1 MNGNN
6 KTTPSSN
13 AVNRQQTKLI
23 EQEQQ
28 KELINEVLKSVDQDL
43 QKDSPDNQTAPQLNK
58 VEQLTTVIFYNR
70 MINLRKKMF
79 DYLNRQEKVSKK
91 GIIVPY
97 KQKRILVWN
106 VKKGL

>member
-1 MNGNN
+1 
-6 KTTPSSN
+6 
-13 AVNRQQTKLI
+13 
-23 EQEQQ
+23 
-28 KELINEVLKSVDQDL
+28 
-43 QKDSPDNQTAPQLNK
+43 
-58 VEQLTTVIFYNR
+58 

-106 VKKGL
+106 VKKGLWIPTTSIIPRI

>member
-1 MNGNN
+1 MKCAALLDPCAQLIIVVPGVIEWWMNGNN

-58 VEQLTTVIFYNR
+58 ELSN
-70 MINLRKKMF
+70 
-79 DYLNRQEKVSKK
+79 
-91 GIIVPY
+91 
-97 KQKRILVWN
+97 
-106 VKKGL
+106 